1 MPEAVAFSV
10 NTCVMVCGCTN
21 YYNVFRKMM
30 TSLPIRKQ
38 LPVSASATEVVTNFK
53 ILQFTCAGPF
63 RRPLADFEGILPEKK
78 YPTARLRACGPVR
91 YNASLLAGKIMS
103 ET

>member
-38 LPVSASATEVVTNFK
+38 LPVSASATEVVTNVK

-63 RRPLADFEGILPEKK
+63 RRPLADFEGILPK
-78 YPTARLRACGPVR
+78 RLRACGPVR